1 MKQDGYTEL
10 TPQIPHW
17 PEQLDEYAAEE
28 FAITF
33 QANIRAY
40 MQYLEDEVSRL
51 TEELGLCR
59 EAHRKYVS
67 GDE

>member
-10 TPQIPHW
+10 APQIPHW
-17 PEQLDEYAAEE
+17 PEQLDEYASHN
-28 FAITF
+28 FVITF

-40 MQYLEDEVSRL
+40 TKYLEDEVSRL
-51 TEELGLCR
+51 EEELWLCR